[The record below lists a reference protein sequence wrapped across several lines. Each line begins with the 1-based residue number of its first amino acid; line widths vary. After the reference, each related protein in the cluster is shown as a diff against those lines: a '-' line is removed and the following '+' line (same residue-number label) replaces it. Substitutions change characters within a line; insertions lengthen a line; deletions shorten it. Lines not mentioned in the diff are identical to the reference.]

1 MRILIGSAI
10 LCLLSGKTGRALGL
24 VLMKRER
31 VGPYLGAIGVEDERR
46 VLRRSDPGSA
56 RNLVVELRRRPAGIA
71 ERDQAL
77 LRSLSAADIAQH
89 LAGIAQRHAAVDL
102 GGVRSAVVGAVQREG
117 GIRADRTAKKNKH
130 AVGHAC
136 GVGAEGG

>member
-1 MRILIGSAI
+1 MRILIDLAI
-10 LCLLSGKTGRALGL
+10 LCFLSGKTGRALVL

-46 VLRRSDPGSA
+46 ILRRRDPGPA

-77 LRSLSAADIAQH
+77 PLRGRYRAAPR
-89 LAGIAQRHAAVDL
+89 RH
-102 GGVRSAVVGAVQREG
+102 RSTPRGRRSRWCAVGAVVAAVQRDSA
-117 GIRADRTAKKNKH
+117 IRASRT
-130 AVGHAC
+130 
-136 GVGAEGG
+136 